1 MGLGPNHRGHVVV
14 LAALLRAEPC
24 HTSDGAKVAIGSW
37 QAFGLQEG
45 VLLSNALHLTKL
57 EPPNL

>member
-24 HTSDGAKVAIGSW
+24 HMSDGAVAMGSW

-45 VLLSNALHLTKL
+45 VLVSNALHLRKL